1 MGGTLVCYD
10 SGRRYRRMS
19 SAEDATTAAAAPLAP
34 RRRVRRFVERLARAF
49 AVTVVVLLGLG
60 WTLPPVVGAYLT
72 LHPTRP
78 PLRADVAQLPFPVE
92 PVAFPAADGV
102 VLRGWFVRAAADA
115 PVILLGH

>member
-1 MGGTLVCYD
+1 MQSREVRTGAV
-10 SGRRYRRMS
+10 
-19 SAEDATTAAAAPLAP
+19 AVPLSP
-34 RRRVRRFVERLARAF
+34 QRRVRRFVGRLARAF
-49 AVTVVVLLGLG
+49 AVTVAVLLGLG

-72 LHPTRP
+72 LHPARP

-115 PVILLGH
+115 PVILLGHGYPANREQMIP

>member
-1 MGGTLVCYD
+1 MQSAKD
-10 SGRRYRRMS
+10 SP
-19 SAEDATTAAAAPLAP
+19 AVVIAPPAP
-34 RRRVRRFVERLARAF
+34 QRRVRRFLNRLARAF
-49 AVTVVVLLGLG
+49 AVTVVVLLVLG

-72 LHPTRP
+72 LHPPRP